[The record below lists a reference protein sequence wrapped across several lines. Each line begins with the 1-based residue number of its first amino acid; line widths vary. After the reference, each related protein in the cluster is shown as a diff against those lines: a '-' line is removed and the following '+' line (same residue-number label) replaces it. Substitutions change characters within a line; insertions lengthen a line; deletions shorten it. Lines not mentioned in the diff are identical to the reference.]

1 MPAHVKKGDVVLVI
15 SGDDKGKQGRV
26 LRVFPTT
33 QRILVEGINRV
44 YRHVRR
50 SQKNPQGGRLEK
62 EAAIHMSNVQPIVS
76 GRPTRVG
83 FEKQSDG
90 RKHRIARGNH
100 PHAGTS
106 LGVVDGKAKQ

>member
-1 MPAHVKKGDVVLVI
+1 MPAHVKKGDIVLVI

-26 LRVFPTT
+26 LRVFPKTE
-33 QRILVEGINRV
+33 RILVEGISRV

-50 SQKNPQGGRLEK
+50 SRKNPQGGRLEK
-62 EAAIHMSNVQPIVS
+62 EAPIHMSNVQPMVS
-76 GRPTRVG
+76 GKPTRVG

-90 RKHRIARGNH
+90 LKHRVARGNH

-106 LGVVDGKAKQ
+106 LGVVSGKAKQ

>member
-1 MPAHVKKGDVVLVI
+1 MPAHVKKGDIVVII

-26 LRVFPTT
+26 LRVNPKAD
-33 QRILVEGINRV
+33 RVLVEGINKV

-50 SQKNPQGGRLEK
+50 SRKNPQGGRLEK
-62 EAAIHMSNVQPIVS
+62 EAPVHMSNVQPIVS
-76 GRPTRVG
+76 GKPTRVG

-90 RKHRIARGNH
+90 LKHRVARGNH

-106 LGVVDGKAKQ
+106 LGVVGGKAKK